1 MSEMRFRNF
10 GGIHQFM
17 VSDEADLARIDEIDP
32 ARWAATSAPLHDL
45 HCDPGFLR
53 YVDHKATG
61 RVRVAQIIEARD
73 WLFARLAQKEVVR
86 KGVES
91 IAIAAVDEKGEAGA
105 ALRAAADRV
114 NREQKVGDA
123 KSITL
128 DDVRAY
134 KGAYQKLL
142 ANGDGVI
149 PADVIPEEVV
159 KAFIT
164 DVIEVVGSTPDRG
177 GSPGIDAD
185 RLKLFM
191 TQGQAWV
198 DWRAKAAAERP
209 WGDDTDA
216 ALALVRELDPKI
228 EAYFL
233 QCELLRQEAP
243 TADSLRLAPE
253 DLRALRAKAFE
264 DLERHV
270 KGSPLA
276 APSADG
282 TLPLAGTVN
291 VLYRDR
297 FEALRDTVI
306 RRVLGAGAG
315 SITRAEWLKVKAT
328 FDGYVAW
335 EKGKP
340 AEPFDKLGDEKMKA
354 HLAGGMDKRV
364 EEYIALDLAA
374 AKEIGQID
382 DLEKVLL
389 YVRWLIE
396 LVNNF
401 VNFSAVYLPKKTA
414 LVEAGSLVIDGRR
427 LDFCLKVANRAA
439 HKSVATLSNIYLVYV
454 EVLEKEGGEVVY
466 QLVAPVTGGEAG
478 RLRVGKR
485 GIFIDL
491 DDKEFDAIVTEIVDN
506 PISVKQAAFAPFR
519 RAAAMISSKVEE
531 YVANAQ
537 ASQEA
542 TMNARAQASV
552 AATQAQVEAGVT
564 QVGTGVEVAR
574 GTAPVPAAPAT
585 PPPTEPTRPEAE
597 PLNPNSLILGGGMAL
612 AGLGAVLA
620 GIFGVISSVKG
631 WLAII
636 GVVLVV
642 MGISALLGW
651 MKLRRRD
658 MALLFEASGWAVN
671 VHMTIT
677 RPIARVFAFV
687 PDLPREAVL
696 DRADML
702 PGSPEDEDHTGRTVV
717 LVILLAALLAAVWFF
732 RRRIL
737 GLMH

>member
-17 VSDEADLARIDEIDP
+17 VGDEADLARIDDIDP

-45 HCDPGFLR
+45 HCDPAFLA
-53 YVDHKATG
+53 YVDQKTTG
-61 RVRVAQIIEARD
+61 RVRVAQIVEARD

-86 KGVES
+86 KGVDTV
-91 IAIAAVDEKGEAGA
+91 AIAAIDEKGESGA
-105 ALRAAADRV
+105 ALRAAAERV
-114 NREQKVGDA
+114 NREQKAGDA
-123 KSITL
+123 KSIAL
-128 DDVRAY
+128 SDVRDY

-149 PADVIPEEVV
+149 PADVIPEEGV

-177 GSPGIDAD
+177 GSPGIDAE
-185 RLKLFM
+185 RLKRFM
-191 TQGQAWV
+191 EQGKVWV

-216 ALALVRELDPKI
+216 ALALVRELDPKL

-243 TADSLRLAPE
+243 TAESLRLAPE
-253 DLRALRAKAFE
+253 DLRALRVKAFE

-282 TLPLAGTVN
+282 ALPLAGVVN

-297 FEALRDTVI
+297 FDALRDTVI
-306 RRVLGAGAG
+306 RRALGAQVT
-315 SITRAEWLKVKAT
+315 SITRADWLKVKAT

-335 EKGKP
+335 EKAKP
-340 AEPFDKLGDEKMKA
+340 AEAFDKLGDDKMKA

-382 DLEKVLL
+382 DLEKLLL

-454 EVLEKEGGEVVY
+454 EVLEKEGGAVVY

-491 DDKEFDAIVTEIVDN
+491 DDREFDAIVTEIVDN

-519 RAAAMISSKVEE
+519 RAAAMISSKIEE

-542 TMNARAQASV
+542 AMNARAEAGV

-574 GTAPVPAAPAT
+574 GTATPPPAT
-585 PPPTEPTRPEAE
+585 PAPTEPTRPQSEG
-597 PLNPNSLILGGGMAL
+597 LNPNSLILGGGMAL

-620 GIFGVISSVKG
+620 GIFGVISSLKG

-642 MGISALLGW
+642 MGVSALLGW
-651 MKLRRRD
+651 LKLRRRD

-677 RPIARVFAFV
+677 RPIARVFAFI
-687 PDLPREAVL
+687 PDLPKDAVL
-696 DRADML
+696 DRTDML
-702 PGSPEDEDHTGRTVV
+702 PGSPEDEDHTARNVA
-717 LVILLAALLAAVWFF
+717 LVILLAALVAAGWFF